1 MKNVVKY
8 FEFINNSNNL
18 SEDELFEM
26 ANVTEETTGIKDVVI
41 WIGPNPK
48 SHGKRVKV
56 SNIPGKISSS
66 DCFTITLP
74 NFEII
79 GNINKKFIDSIKL
92 KEVKEFI
99 SNNLKL
105 IEDYSDYKISTKEF
119 LDGLKPI
126 KNK

>member
-99 SNNLKL
+99 SNKL
-105 IEDYSDYKISTKEF
+105 IEDYSDYKISTKE
-119 LDGLKPI
+119 LKPI

>member
-1 MKNVVKY
+1 
-8 FEFINNSNNL
+8 
-18 SEDELFEM
+18 
-26 ANVTEETTGIKDVVI
+26 
-41 WIGPNPK
+41 
-48 SHGKRVKV
+48 
-56 SNIPGKISSS
+56 
-66 DCFTITLP
+66 
-74 NFEII
+74 
-79 GNINKKFIDSIKL
+79 L

>member
-105 IEDYSDYKISTKEF
+105 IEDYSDYKISTKE
-119 LDGLKPI
+119 LKPI